1 MNGGIRNGTCVLA
14 DTTKLVPDE
23 TVIGMADAPPP
34 VPLSVAVATPP
45 EMTTEA
51 TSVPVKLIP
60 VALPTNVP
68 PEEIVRLSVNK
79 TAFGPV
85 LVAVMV
91 PVVVRLM
98 TLPEKT

>member
-1 MNGGIRNGTCVLA
+1 MCSSDL
-14 DTTKLVPDE
+14 
-23 TVIGMADAPPP
+23 
-34 VPLSVAVATPP
+34 
-45 EMTTEA
+45 
-51 TSVPVKLIP
+51 
-60 VALPTNVP
+60 
-68 PEEIVRLSVNK
+68 EIVRLSVNK